1 MPKEPTKNILTK
13 ESIAQDLLQKNKQ
26 SLQNMVK
33 AIVIWLLFVAIVFL
47 LVWLLVMKNSRLVGR
62 ILYYVALALALF
74 PCCLI
79 LTGIPASLS
88 EQKRWKNGD
97 FFVVTDRVVAKE
109 IKSVM
114 RHGNVYE
121 KKTLRFSLYGDIFA
135 DATAYSLASEGD
147 LFYFVL
153 DRLDAPSPQK
163 YYPAKLY
170 EYKE

>member
-1 MPKEPTKNILTK
+1 MPKESTKNILTK

-26 SLQNMVK
+26 SLRNMVK
-33 AIVIWLLFVAIVFL
+33 AIVIWLLFVAIAFL
-47 LVWLLVMKNSRLVGR
+47 LVWLLVMKNSGLVGC
-62 ILYYVALALALF
+62 ILYFVALAIALT
-74 PCCLI
+74 PCFLV

-88 EQKRWKNGD
+88 EQKRWKNSD

-114 RHGNVYE
+114 RHGNVYD
-121 KKTLRFSLYGDIFA
+121 KKTLRFSLYGDVRA

-153 DRLDAPSPQK
+153 DRLDAPSPKK